1 MSRRTRLIL
10 ALLGLLFVGLALVL
24 LAYALWPL
32 DPASQRIPLPPDAF
46 HEPGAWLSL
55 PGGIV

>member
-10 ALLGLLFVGLALVL
+10 ALLGLLFIGLALVL

-32 DPASQRIPLPPDAF
+32 DSALQRFPLPPDAF
-46 HEPGAWLSL
+46 REPGAWLPL
-55 PGGIV
+55 RGGMV